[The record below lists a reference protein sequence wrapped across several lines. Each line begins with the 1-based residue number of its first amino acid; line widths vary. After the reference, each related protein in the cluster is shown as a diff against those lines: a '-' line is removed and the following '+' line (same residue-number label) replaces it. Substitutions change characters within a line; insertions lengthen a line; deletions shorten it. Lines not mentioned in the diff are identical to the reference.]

1 MGILT
6 RVKLGLAVAAIAAML
21 GAGASPTHAQGTGS
35 VRGRVT
41 DARTQQPLPGVQV
54 SIVGSGRRAVTDGSG
69 TYTMPDVAPGTVR
82 VRAEIIGYTAVER
95 NTLVA
100 AGQTATV
107 DFQLGAS
114 AVALDELVVTGTAG
128 ETQRR
133 AVGNVVTRVNA
144 AEVTELAAVQ
154 NIHGLIN
161 GRSPG
166 VAVLPGTGIVG
177 SGARIRVR
185 GGSSISLSNEPL
197 IYVDGIRVD
206 NAQGTGPQ
214 VQNFGSGVIS
224 RLNDFNPEDIESVE
238 IIKGPAAATLYGTEA
253 SNGVIQI
260 ITKKGKVGKPTFN
273 LMVRQGAN
281 WFANYEDRIWT
292 NYWRNPA
299 TGQVETLNLAQSEAA
314 RGTPLFRTG
323 HLQNY
328 SLNVSGGT
336 EGVRY
341 YLGGDFDREE
351 GIEPDNRLNRF
362 SGRANLT
369 IYPVEGV
376 DITASM
382 GYTGGRTFLSDEAG
396 NGGVT
401 WGAYFSTP
409 AHLNENLDQTR
420 NPPRRG
426 FRSFVSE
433 LYWESEDFQ
442 DVGRFTGSLQL
453 NHRPAS
459 WFTHRLSLGTD
470 EVREDNQSITQ
481 RTPLLLQFSPTAV
494 GGKTVARRDVSYNSL
509 DYSGT
514 FNLTPRE
521 GLGSNTSVGAQYYRR
536 FTRFV
541 TATGSNFVLPGL
553 RAISATGQR
562 NAFESYVENVT
573 VGVFAQQQFSWQDRI
588 FLTAALRADDNSAF
602 GENFDLVYYPKASAT
617 WVVSEEPFW
626 SVGFLP
632 TLRLRAAYGQ
642 SGQQPAAFAALRTFD
657 AALGAGDVTTITPRD
672 AGNPDLGP
680 ERGEEL
686 EFGLDA
692 GFFNDRLGVE
702 LTGYR
707 GRTLDA
713 ILTRQA
719 PPSAGFPGLQFV
731 NVGEVARSG
740 FEATLRG
747 QPVATRRAS
756 LDVNFTFATN
766 NTEVKDLGDNSS
778 VVETATFGVEHR
790 VGHPLGSWFH
800 VKLVDAKLDASGRFI
815 RSSMVCEDTE
825 GGTVPCYTG
834 SNLTAPRVYLG
845 RTIPKYEGGFSSTL
859 TLFERLRLY
868 GLVDYKTGHKKW
880 DHNLRVRCS
889 LFNVCRENVLPLEHD
904 PVTVAAY
911 QNGGTFGGA
920 YINDASFAKL
930 RELSLSYGVPGSW
943 ARRFGASGANVTV
956 AGRNLYTWT
965 RYAGMEPEAMFLSG
979 DRGGF
984 AQVEQNNI
992 PQLAQFVTTINLTF

>member
-1 MGILT
+1 MVHLT
-6 RVKLGLAVAAIAAML
+6 CVKLGLLTVAFVAML
-21 GAGASPTHAQGTGS
+21 GVGAPPVSAQGTGTVS
-35 VRGRVT
+35 GQVT
-41 DARTQQPLPGVQV
+41 DARTQRPLSGVQV
-54 SIVGSGRRAVTDGSG
+54 SIVGSGRRAVTDASG
-69 TYTMPDVAPGTVR
+69 TYSLPSVAPGSAR
-82 VRAEIIGYTAVER
+82 VRAEMIGYTAVER
-95 NTLVA
+95 NTAVT
-100 AGQTATV
+100 AGATADV
-107 DFQLGAS
+107 DFQLGSS

-133 AVGNVVTRVNA
+133 AVGNAVTSVNA
-144 AEVTELAAVQ
+144 AEITQIAAVQ
-154 NIHGLIN
+154 NVHGLIN

-224 RLNDFNPEDIESVE
+224 RLNDFNPEDIESIE

-260 ITKKGKVGKPTFN
+260 ITKKGNIGKPAFN
-273 LMVRQGAN
+273 FLVRQGAN

-292 NYWRNPA
+292 NFWRNPR
-299 TGQVETLNLAQSEAA
+299 TGQVESLNLAESEAA

-351 GIEPDNRLNRF
+351 GVEPDNRLNRF

-369 IYPVEGV
+369 IFPVEGV

-382 GYTGGRTFLSDEAG
+382 GYTGGRTYLSDEAG

-401 WGAYFSTP
+401 WGSYFSTP
-409 AHLNENLDQTR
+409 QFLNENLDLTR

-442 DVGRFTGSLQL
+442 DVGRFTGSIQL

-514 FNLTPRE
+514 FNRDLRE
-521 GLGSNTSVGAQYYRR
+521 GLGSQTSLGAQYYRR

-541 TATGSNFVLPGL
+541 TASGRNFVLPGL
-553 RAISATGQR
+553 RAVSATGER
-562 NAFESYVENVT
+562 NASESYVENVT

-588 FLTAALRADDNSAF
+588 FVTAAVRADDNSAF

-686 EFGLDA
+686 EFGMDA
-692 GFFNDRLGVE
+692 GFFDDRLGVE

-719 PPSAGFPGLQFV
+719 APSQGFPGLQFV

-747 QPVATRRAS
+747 QALATRRAT
-756 LDVNFTFATN
+756 LDMNFTFATN
-766 NTEVKDLGDNSS
+766 NTEVKDLGANPS
-778 VVETATFGVEHR
+778 VVESATFGVEHR
-790 VGHPLGSWFH
+790 VGYPLGSWFH
-800 VKLVDAKLDASGRFI
+800 VKVVDAKLDANGRFV
-815 RSSMVCEDTE
+815 RSSLVCDNGQ

-834 SNLTAPRVYLG
+834 SALTAPRVYLG

-859 TLFERLRLY
+859 TLFDRLRIY
-868 GLVDYKTGHKKW
+868 GLVDYKTGHRKW

-889 LFNVCRENVLPLEHD
+889 LFNICRENVLPLEYD

-911 QNGGTFGGA
+911 QNGGTFGST

-930 RELSLSYGVPGSW
+930 RELSASYTLPGAWS
-943 ARRFGASGANVTV
+943 RQFGASGASLTV

-965 RYAGMEPEAMFLSG
+965 RYSGMEPEAMYLSG

-984 AQVEQNNI
+984 AQVEQNNL
-992 PQLAQFVTTINLTF
+992 PQLTQFVTTINLTF